1 MLFGPQPGL
10 PGSDSGAVQ
19 LGEPQLPFLN
29 QFGSSPVPLL
39 RPDKHPLGM
48 SAATIWRSSGHWS

>member
-10 PGSDSGAVQ
+10 PGSDPGAIQ
-19 LGEPQLPFLN
+19 LREPELPFLY
-29 QFGSSPVPLL
+29 QLGRLLVTLL

-48 SAATIWRSSGHWS
+48 GAATIWRSTGHWS